1 MPHLGDDP
9 ILAAGA
15 FIGSVPRAFVYTALG
30 ASIGNRSPLLAYAA
44 IAVWCLTAIVG
55 AFAAHRG
62 FRHWR
67 GHVGGDADSVPAD

>member
-1 MPHLGDDP
+1 
-9 ILAAGA
+9 
-15 FIGSVPRAFVYTALG
+15 
-30 ASIGNRSPLLAYAA
+30 LAYAA

-67 GHVGGDADSVPAD
+67 GHATGGSTEEGISDSDREADAR